1 MFSQYVS
8 YVSEKSLF
16 SQNIMPRRELRFST
30 LDDVKSD
37 LQTLHSSG
45 YRQFGQWNLSQ
56 NANHL
61 ADWMSFP
68 IDGFPKSPWFIRVVL
83 GMMRVTQGK
92 ALFRKFAQEQRMAIG
107 QPTIPSTIYPATGCQ
122 APNDPIEAYEASSV
136 NRLLACIDRL
146 TAYRGP
152 LHPSPLFGP
161 LNYDEVV
168 ALQLAHCAHHLSF
181 LEPK

>member
-1 MFSQYVS
+1 MQ
-8 YVSEKSLF
+8 
-16 SQNIMPRRELRFST
+16 RRELRFST

-37 LQTLHSSG
+37 LQTLHSRG

-83 GMMRVTQGK
+83 GIMRVTQGK
-92 ALFRKFAQEQRMAIG
+92 ALFRKFAQEQRMALG
-107 QPTIPSTIYPATGCQ
+107 QPTIPSTVYPSTANQ
-122 APNDPIEAYEASSV
+122 APGVPSMEYQAAAVD
-136 NRLLACIDRL
+136 RLLGCIDRL
-146 TAYRGP
+146 SVYRGP

-161 LNYDEVV
+161 LSYDEAV